1 MASWLAGEAQKFVDQ
16 TQAYVTCLINGPAT
30 TESESQTETDAAP
43 AYATDKSWWLAN
55 PALGVV
61 GSELWVPM
69 QTVPPTTVECAPVA
83 GSPAADVFFVHG
95 TLASPQDGPRGDG
108 NYDCR
113 ASLPDAT
120 KGYVLSQA
128 ACFNAVGRI
137 FAPHYRYA
145 AFVAEDAKRGL
156 DLDGRR
162 DFAFADVDQA
172 FDAFL
177 AASGSRPFF
186 LAGHSQ
192 GAVMVKKLLEARFG
206 DESLR
211 RRLVGCYAPG
221 LALFANVAPP
231 LPLATEPGAVGTL
244 ACVERRG
251 NYIVSNGHSMPRAGW
266 NCAAEHAA
274 FEHTVVGSL
283 CGGYRPLTALPGL
296 DAAGEGTHLGCFG
309 WGAFFVQVF
318 YTEACAKVAVRDG
331 LLRIVGDKNALAYY
345 ATGTGCMHKWDFH
358 LLWLDVRK
366 NAVAQLANY
375 EKETAAA

>member
-1 MASWLAGEAQKFVDQ
+1 MR
-16 TQAYVTCLINGPAT
+16 
-30 TESESQTETDAAP
+30 AAVIRI
-43 AYATDKSWWLAN
+43 
-55 PALGVV
+55 PAL
-61 GSELWVPM
+61 
-69 QTVPPTTVECAPVA
+69 
-83 GSPAADVFFVHG
+83 
-95 TLASPQDGPRGDG
+95 R
-108 NYDCR
+108 
-113 ASLPDAT
+113 
-120 KGYVLSQA
+120 
-128 ACFNAVGRI
+128 ACFPSAR
-137 FAPHYRYA
+137 P
-145 AFVAEDAKRGL
+145 GL
-156 DLDGRR
+156 SRSIRTSRTSRTMAHARKPGVCSDDE
-162 DFAFADVDQA
+162 

-251 NYIVSNGHSMPRAGW
+251 SFIVSNGHSMPRAGW

-375 EKETAAA
+375 EKETAAASETLFEAAREMEAISFEKKHLVQQWKSSLVGMARRDEALQIGSMFLFWMNA